1 MKPNFTD
8 FFENQEPRVKTQD
21 TRNKTKDTRHKKQK
35 TKNKKQ
41 KRSNQQL
48 TTKIQLI
55 KVLHNNVCSKSKS
68 VLEYLDENNVAFEVI
83 DIVNQPLSELEIR
96 TLLKKLQMQPIEI
109 VRTNEALF
117 QNQYSEKDFSDDDW
131 IKILS
136 ENPSLIQR
144 PILIKGSVAMIGRP
158 IENVKFFIEK

>member
-1 MKPNFTD
+1 M
-8 FFENQEPRVKTQD
+8 
-21 TRNKTKDTRHKKQK
+21 
-35 TKNKKQ
+35 
-41 KRSNQQL
+41 
-48 TTKIQLI
+48 I